1 MEVLEDLGSGEEVTQ
16 VVPAIQWPVAQE
28 DQAGEVE
35 VIRVAVQVDQMQE
48 VLGGI
53 QLAVD
58 RQVVE

>member
-1 MEVLEDLGSGEEVTQ
+1 MEVLEDQGSGAEVTL

-35 VIRVAVQVDQMQE
+35 VIRVEVQVDQMQE

-53 QLAVD
+53 LLAVD